1 MFFSKQ
7 SKQENMSKII
17 TLANFKG
24 GVGKTTSAINIGA
37 GLSNKGKKTLLI
49 DLDPQFNLT
58 QSLGVKDPEQTI
70 YEAITGKK
78 DLQPI
83 GVAKNLDI
91 IASSLDLIKAEIE
104 LSSEFKREFILSKL
118 IEPIKEDYDFIIIDC
133 PPALGLLTLNSFAAS
148 DLIFIPIE
156 AEYLALKGYSILREA
171 IAKVGLEI
179 DKVFITKFDRRKILN
194 RNVTESIKE
203 TLNSKVFK
211 TVIRD
216 NIALAEAPAQGVDIF
231 RYNKKCSGAKDYL
244 NLSKEII
251 KEYK

>member
-1 MFFSKQ
+1 MTKV
-7 SKQENMSKII
+7 I

-37 GLSNKGKKTLLI
+37 GLSRKRKRVLLI

-58 QSLGVKDPEQTI
+58 QSLGVQEPGQTI
-70 YEAITGKK
+70 YKALTGEQG
-78 DLQPI
+78 LQPI
-83 GVAKNLDI
+83 NISKGLDL

-104 LSSEFKREFILSKL
+104 LSSEFKREFLLSKL
-118 IEPIKEDYDFIIIDC
+118 LEPIKGDYDFIIIDC
-133 PPALGLLTLNSFAAS
+133 PPALGLLTLNGFVAS

-156 AEYLALKGYSILREA
+156 AEYLALKGYSILKEA
-171 IAKVGLEI
+171 IAKIGLQI
-179 DKVFITKFDRRKILN
+179 DKVFITKYDKRKVLN

-203 TLNSKVFK
+203 GLGDNVFN

-231 RYNKKCSGAKDYL
+231 TYDSKSYGAEDYKKLC
-244 NLSKEII
+244 NEII

>member
-1 MFFSKQ
+1 
-7 SKQENMSKII
+7 MSKVI

-37 GLSNKGKKTLLI
+37 GLSNRGKRTLLI

-58 QSLGVKDPEQTI
+58 QSLGIVEPERTI
-70 YEAITGKK
+70 YESITGKT

-83 GVAKNLDI
+83 QVTNKLDI

-118 IEPIKEDYDFIIIDC
+118 LEPIKANYDFIIIDC
-133 PPALGLLTLNSFAAS
+133 PPALGLLTLNSFVAS

-179 DKVFITKFDRRKILN
+179 DKVFITKFDSRKILN
-194 RNVTESIKE
+194 RNVAESIKE
-203 TLNSKVFK
+203 SLNGKVFK

-231 RYNKKCSGAKDYL
+231 RYDKNSSGAQDYL
-244 NLSKEII
+244 NLCKEII

>member
-1 MFFSKQ
+1 MTKV
-7 SKQENMSKII
+7 I

-37 GLSNKGKKTLLI
+37 GLSNKGKRTLLV

-58 QSLGVKDPEQTI
+58 QSLGIEDPERTI
-70 YEAITGKK
+70 YEALTGKE
-78 DLQPI
+78 DLQAKE
-83 GVAKNLDI
+83 GTKNLDV

-104 LSSEFKREFILSKL
+104 LSGEFKREFILSKL
-118 IEPIKEDYDFIIIDC
+118 LEPIKANYDFIIIDC
-133 PPALGLLTLNSFAAS
+133 PPALGLLTLNSFVAS

-179 DKVFITKFDRRKILN
+179 DKVFITKFDSRKILN
-194 RNVTESIKE
+194 RNVAESIKE
-203 TLNSKVFK
+203 GLGGKVFK

-231 RYNKKCSGAKDYL
+231 RYDKRSSGAEDYL
-244 NLSKEII
+244 NLCKEII